1 MSYVETLRL
10 EKGVTSDLKGYW
22 HRLRAYDAEIEA
34 RQLEVTAAQ
43 FSRDGVREEARLG
56 DRTVLDT
63 LEAEQEVLDA
73 QSALVLAR
81 RDKIVTAYRL
91 AASLGMLVPDK
102 LGLGTPEPLKTDIAA
117 GK

>member
-1 MSYVETLRL
+1 M
-10 EKGVTSDLKGYW
+10 
-22 HRLRAYDAEIEA
+22 
-34 RQLEVTAAQ
+34 
-43 FSRDGVREEARLG
+43 G

-91 AASLGMLVPDK
+91 AAGLGMLVPEQ
-102 LGLGTPEPLKTDIAA
+102 LGLNGQKPLKADMASSE
-117 GK
+117 